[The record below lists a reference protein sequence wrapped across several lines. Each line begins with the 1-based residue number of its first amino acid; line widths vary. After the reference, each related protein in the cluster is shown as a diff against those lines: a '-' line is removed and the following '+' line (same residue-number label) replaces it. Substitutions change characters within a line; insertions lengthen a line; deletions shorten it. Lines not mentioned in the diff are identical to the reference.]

1 MINVDFHSKDA
12 IINAFPDEVA
22 CLAHLEQLR
31 WDGFV
36 TSPFDAIST
45 VYHCSNNRFRCKNTG
60 KYFNAKT
67 GTIFHNS
74 KIELQKWFIAI
85 WIVSRRTRGITSVE
99 LAEELQLTQK
109 SAWFMLQRIKKGLN
123 PESLKKKPKN
133 RLKKKMEAAD
143 ISKIAVAP
151 DSDRLQ
157 MHQWLEL
164 LKK

>member
-1 MINVDFHSKDA
+1 MINVDFHSKDD
-12 IINAFPDEVA
+12 IIKTFPDETT
-22 CLAHLEQLR
+22 CMQHLEQLR
-31 WDGFV
+31 WNGFV
-36 TSPFDAIST
+36 SSPFDPISV
-45 VYHCSNNRFRCKNTG
+45 VYSCSNNRFRCKNTG

-67 GTIFHNS
+67 GTLFHNS

-99 LAEELQLTQK
+99 LAEELQVTQK

-133 RLKKKMEAAD
+133 RPKKKMEAAD
-143 ISKIAVAP
+143 ISKITVVA
-151 DSDRLQ
+151 DADRLQ